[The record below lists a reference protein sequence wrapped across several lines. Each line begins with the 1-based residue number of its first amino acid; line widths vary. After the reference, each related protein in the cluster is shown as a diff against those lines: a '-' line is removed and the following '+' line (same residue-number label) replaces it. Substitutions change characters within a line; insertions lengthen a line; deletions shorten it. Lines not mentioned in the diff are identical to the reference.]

1 MQNGTDP
8 GLVMTD
14 TYGNDTV
21 LQTVK
26 LPDGRERLQ
35 VDVVSGGGSGA
46 ATVDVSALATEA
58 TLLALKNAVLTQTEI
73 ASTLWTDDSGAFYVR
88 RDTLNEQTGAVVVGW
103 FTPQGATSPGPGTGI
118 RPASGSKD
126 YEITSTLY
134 TATAGGTGYSNGDTL
149 IHALVLEVSGAAPV
163 VAASI
168 WLNVTT
174 GLLLGAAPSG
184 GNVTVNAPLP
194 TGAST
199 AARQDAMKTTLDS
212 ILTALGSQATATK
225 QDLSKT
231 VLDNILTKLS
241 ADPATATLQGTANTA
256 LAAIQTALGSQA
268 TATLQGTANTLLGQI
283 KTAIEAQGGGGGG
296 GSVPTGTA
304 GTPNAA
310 VMSVQGIAGGT
321 KVKVAPRVY
330 NVITQRPVSFSAAPI
345 TVQPGCFLTSELHV
359 GGGLIWDDE
368 TGQSVKMKHGRIA
381 ILGNHTS
388 NIIVFFR
395 NRWDGGAVGV
405 GDVTLNPGD
414 PMTAIGDTH
423 VTDTAHAVV
432 LEPIGRMGAYTV
444 YAFETEFHW
453 FTYTFNGGQGHA
465 GFLIAAQDAAMTIPD
480 AYYSGSS
487 ILLTFSFE
495 ADCTA

>member
-1 MQNGTDP
+1 MKNGTDP

-21 LQTVK
+21 LDTVK

-35 VDVVSGGGSGA
+35 VDVVTGGGGGGA
-46 ATVDVSALATEA
+46 SVDVSALATEA
-58 TLLALKNAVLTQTEI
+58 TLLALKNAVLAQTEI
-73 ASTLWTDDSGAFYVR
+73 ASTLWTDDSGSFYVR
-88 RDTLNEQTGAVVVGW
+88 RDTMNEQTGVVVVGW

-149 IHALVLEVSGAAPV
+149 IHALVLEVSGSSPV

-283 KTAIEAQGGGGGG
+283 KAAIEAQGGGGGG
-296 GSVPTGTA
+296 SVPTGAA

-310 VMSVQGIAGGT
+310 VMSVQGIAGGKT
-321 KVKVAPRVY
+321 VK
-330 NVITQRPVSFSAAPI
+330 AAPEI
-345 TVQPGCFLTSELHV
+345 DMQVTSGVLEEHVYAAGELWTVGNIYMAGSRPKQ
-359 GGGLIWDDE
+359 
-368 TGQSVKMKHGRIA
+368 A
-381 ILGNHTS
+381 ILDGLLIIVGGNHTCDLDVLFVRYD
-388 NIIVFFR
+388 NY
-395 NRWDGGAVGV
+395 GGANAPVVGTTMASIAN
-405 GDVTLNPGD
+405 TLVNSVWA
-414 PMTAIGDTH
+414 TAT
-423 VTDTAHAVV
+423 
-432 LEPIGRMGAYTV
+432 LEPSMTIGGYTV
-444 YAFETEFHW
+444 YEAHGLGIVLKDW
-453 FTYTFNGGQGHA
+453 FLNSYIPVLAAPRNGS
-465 GFLIAAQDAAMTIPD
+465 MTIGAATNKSPR
-480 AYYSGSS
+480 
-487 ILLTFSFE
+487 LVTHLTFP
-495 ADCTA
+495 ANA